1 MGVAMVLRDDWTDKY
16 RTLNGFN
23 LNTQPFQVIV
33 NCDCKSQISS
43 QFSVI
48 VFVCWC
54 FLFFFH
60 IDGE

>member
-23 LNTQPFQVIV
+23 LNTQPFEVIV

-43 QFSVI
+43 HFFCYCFCLLVFFVFFS
-48 VFVCWC
+48 
-54 FLFFFH
+54 H
-60 IDGE
+60 